1 MTVCRNNT
9 TRVGHSCRFS
19 RYRSFALRASSQYVA
34 HNPKNK
40 KNPKFALSDTWFDR
54 YRQREGERLRGED
67 EEGHQTGKVSHSKK
81 CTIASKFFYF
91 LSKSSIARSAKG
103 VFLFLSSNSAKRR
116 KSAGAHLTDTALEP
130 HGVEEE

>member
-1 MTVCRNNT
+1 M
-9 TRVGHSCRFS
+9 RFHTKGEYS
-19 RYRSFALRASSQYVA
+19 QNRSAIA
-34 HNPKNK
+34 HNPKNSEIANRTK
-40 KNPKFALSDTWFDR
+40 EKNSTFELSDTWFDR

-130 HGVEEE
+130 HAVEEE